1 MLILCHLSI
10 LYPFFVTL
18 SHAAKDDAENG
29 IENEKIGIVEKQ
41 LHFIGSLPF
50 ANMIMG
56 MNISQS
62 LLLTDI
68 SDARTADSDTYEL
81 SKQDQEI
88 IEDSEISLSDRV
100 PMNILGN
107 VLSSEDMIVTRSNA
121 LLIARRKEDE
131 LRTQLAGKSR
141 THIYMPSPS
150 HFYCHYHYHPHLCP
164 YHFLSHQFCLYLYPY
179 PFSHLLNL
187 CIT

>member
-1 MLILCHLSI
+1 MLSR
-10 LYPFFVTL
+10 
-18 SHAAKDDAENG
+18 AAKDDTQE
-29 IENEKIGIVEKQ
+29 ENENDDEKIRSVEKR

-68 SDARTADSDTYEL
+68 SDARTADSDMYEL
-81 SKQDQEI
+81 SNQDQEI
-88 IEDSEISLSDRV
+88 VGDFAVPLSDRV
-100 PMNILGN
+100 PRNILRN

-131 LRTQLAGKSR
+131 LRTQLAGKGP
-141 THIYMPSPS
+141 THMYMPSAS
-150 HFYCHYHYHPHLCP
+150 QNQYHYHYHHYYQPL
-164 YHFLSHQFCLYLYPY
+164 
-179 PFSHLLNL
+179 
-187 CIT
+187 